1 MPGSVFTAFLY
12 KSSSLIRCI
21 QCGLGNTNDVLRPT
35 CVSSL
40 LNTRIEAVAGGLWH
54 SVCLCDHGRVY
65 TFGGNQFG
73 QLGVGTGADHAEVR
87 PRFITCFVSF

>member
-1 MPGSVFTAFLY
+1 MSVL
-12 KSSSLIRCI
+12 SLILCI
-21 QCGLGNTNDVLRPT
+21 QCGLGNTNDVLWPT

-54 SVCLCDHGRVY
+54 SVCLCDRGRVY

-73 QLGVGTGADHAEVR
+73 QLGLGTGTDHTEVR
-87 PRFITCFVSF
+87 PRFFLLVSCLSS

>member
-1 MPGSVFTAFLY
+1 M
-12 KSSSLIRCI
+12 
-21 QCGLGNTNDVLRPT
+21 
-35 CVSSL
+35 SSL

-73 QLGVGTGADHAEVR
+73 QLGLGTGTDHTEVR
-87 PRFITCFVSF
+87 PIFFACFISFQLTFVCGLDSSNVQ